1 MENQNHYIKT
11 DKNALLNEKAIV
23 WVKKMNEC
31 LEVCM
36 KTTGC
41 STHPYLKDT
50 HTICQIHSPKDYAKL
65 NAYFSDKDIIIK

>member
-1 MENQNHYIKT
+1 MGNQNHYIKT

-36 KTTGC
+36 KSTGC
-41 STHPYLKDT
+41 SIHRHYKDT
-50 HTICQIHSPKDYAKL
+50 HTVCQINSPKEYDKL
-65 NAYFSDKDIIIK
+65 NKYFSD